1 MRKFLF
7 VVFVLLS
14 HVLLAQRYSSFIK
27 DLPKPARVVN
37 DFGSFLSATQKN
49 TLEKELIAYRK
60 RSGNAIVIIT
70 LSTLTDHKTGTTW
83 SVEETA
89 LQYFSKW
96 GIGDKVKNNG
106 VLVLLSKEPRRLR
119 ITTGTGVENILT
131 DNECQ
136 RIIDE
141 TIVPNFKSGQIYAG
155 LKEGVNDIETALTGA
170 QVADDWATS
179 DKTVQPQPVQ
189 QAQQQPST
197 PAVSSYNS
205 TREPPKPAQIIGGLL
220 LMALFV
226 WLRAKYVSRREGS
239 DGKPDYLK
247 ATGWVLLWTL
257 IIGGGWLFILIW
269 KMSKNSNSGYRGSYY
284 HGYDRGYSRGSRSYN
299 SGSGSSGGSSY
310 RSSGSSS
317 GGSSGGSGSYGGG
330 RSNGG
335 GASGSW

>member
-14 HVLLAQRYSSFIK
+14 HIVLAQRYSSFIK

-37 DFGSFLSATQKN
+37 DFGSFLSAIQKN

-60 RSGNAIVIIT
+60 KSGNAIVIIT
-70 LSTLTDHKTGTTW
+70 LSTLTDYKTGTTW

-106 VLVLLSKEPRRLR
+106 VLVLLSKEPRRIR
-119 ITTGTGVENILT
+119 ITTGTGVENVLT

-155 LKEGVNDIETALTGA
+155 LKEGVDDIKTTLTGQA

-179 DKTVQPQPVQ
+179 DKTAQPQPVQ
-189 QAQQQPST
+189 QAQQQQQT
-197 PAVSSYNS
+197 PYVSSYNS
-205 TREPPKPAQIIGGLL
+205 KREPPKPAQIIGGLL

-226 WLRAKYVSRREGS
+226 WLRAKYVSKREGS
-239 DGKPDYLK
+239 APNYLK

-257 IIGGGWLFILIW
+257 IIGGGWLFILIY
-269 KMSKNSNSGYRGSYY
+269 KMSKNSSSGYRGSYY

-299 SGSGSSGGSSY
+299 SGSSGSSY
-310 RSSGSSS
+310 RSSSSGSS

>member
-1 MRKFLF
+1 MRKLLF
-7 VVFVLLS
+7 IVFVLLS
-14 HVLLAQRYSSFIK
+14 HVMLAQRYSSFIK

-37 DFGSFLSATQKN
+37 DFGGFLSATQKN
-49 TLEKELIAYRK
+49 NLEKELIAYRK
-60 RSGNAIVIIT
+60 KSGNAIVIIT
-70 LSTLTDHKTGTTW
+70 LSTLTDYKTGTTW

-106 VLVLLSKEPRRLR
+106 VLILLSKEPRRIR
-119 ITTGTGVENILT
+119 ITTGTGVENVLT

-155 LKEGVNDIETALTGA
+155 LKEGLDEIKTTLTGKT

-179 DKTVQPQPVQ
+179 DKTAQPQPVQ
-189 QAQQQPST
+189 QAQQQQT
-197 PAVSSYNS
+197 PYVSSNNS
-205 TREPPKPAQIIGGLL
+205 TREPPKPAQIIGGLVL
-220 LMALFV
+220 IAFCV
-226 WLRAKYVSRREGS
+226 WLRAKYVSKREGS
-239 DGKPDYLK
+239 GADYLK
-247 ATGWVLLWTL
+247 ATGWVLKWVL
-257 IIGGGWLFILIW
+257 IIGGGWLFILIY
-269 KMSKNSNSGYRGSYY
+269 KMSQNSSSGYRGSYY

-299 SGSGSSGGSSY
+299 SGNSGGSSY
-310 RSSGSSS
+310 RSSSSGSSGSSS
-317 GGSSGGSGSYGGG
+317 EGSGSYGGG